1 MAVFWGDACEEFVE
15 GVFGFLLGF
24 EHEGSVSDLKGD
36 FAIGGHGDGVGD
48 RAGDGERE
56 MARVVRCELDAIP
69 VLGGFTIG
77 QGLNHRIYSHF
88 VQLVITSYNQ
98 L

>member
-15 GVFGFLLGF
+15 GVFGFFLGF
-24 EHEGSVSDLKGD
+24 EDEGSVADLKGN
-36 FAIGGHGDGVGD
+36 FAIRGHGDGFGD
-48 RAGDGERE
+48 RARDGERE
-56 MARVVRCELDAIP
+56 ITGDVGSEEDVML

-88 VQLVITSYNQ
+88 VQLIITSYDQ